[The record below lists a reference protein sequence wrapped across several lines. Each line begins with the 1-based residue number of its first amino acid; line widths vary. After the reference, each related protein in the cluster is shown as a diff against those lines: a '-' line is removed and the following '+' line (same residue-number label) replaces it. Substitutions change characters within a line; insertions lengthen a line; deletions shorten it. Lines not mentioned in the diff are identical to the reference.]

1 MDIIGAI
8 KSAPVVDLA
17 LLIGFGV
24 FFFMGVAQ
32 GAIRRLIG
40 IGSMLFAFVVA
51 GNVRDS
57 AGDFL
62 AGNWTQF
69 DREYN
74 RLLAFVIIFVV
85 VTAASTILT
94 QGFYKRTE
102 ISADHPIID
111 DVVGGL
117 LGLAQGF
124 VLLLF
129 VVVILNSYILPKA
142 QSGDVT
148 QLRDAQNM
156 VVNQSHI
163 ADWFRHVLAPPFLH
177 ILSPLL
183 PSDLTSLF
191 H

>member
-1 MDIIGAI
+1 VDIIGAI

-69 DREYN
+69 DRESN

-129 VVVILNSYILPKA
+129 VVVILNSYILPPA
-142 QSGDVT
+142 HSGDVT
-148 QLRDAQNM
+148 QLRDAQRLI
-156 VVNQSHI
+156 VDQSHI
-163 ADWFRHVLAPPFLH
+163 SAWFRQFLAPPFLH
-177 ILSPLL
+177 IMSPLL
-183 PSDLTSLF
+183 PNDLVSLF
-191 H
+191 P

>member
-8 KSAPVVDLA
+8 KGAPVVDLA
-17 LLIGFGV
+17 LLIGFGT
-24 FFFMGVAQ
+24 FFFLGVAQ

-40 IGSMLFAFVVA
+40 MGSMLFAFIVA
-51 GNVRDS
+51 GNMRDS

-69 DREYN
+69 DRGYN
-74 RLLAFVIIFVV
+74 RLLAFVIIFIVV
-85 VTAASTILT
+85 SVASTITT

-102 ISADHPIID
+102 ISAEHPILD

-117 LGLAQGF
+117 LGLVQGLM
-124 VLLLF
+124 LLLF
-129 VVVILNSYILPKA
+129 VVIILNSYALPPA
-142 QSGDVT
+142 HSGDVT
-148 QLRDAQNM
+148 QLRDAQRLI
-156 VVNQSHI
+156 VDQSHI
-163 ADWFRHVLAPPFLH
+163 SEWVKQVLAPTFLH

-183 PSDLTSLF
+183 PNDLVSLF

>member
-51 GNVRDS
+51 GNMRDP

-62 AGNWTQF
+62 AGNWYQF
-69 DREYN
+69 DRGYN
-74 RLLAFVIIFVV
+74 RLLAFVIVFIVV
-85 VTAASTILT
+85 AAASTILT

-102 ISADHPIID
+102 ISAEHPILADI
-111 DVVGGL
+111 VGGL
-117 LGLAQGF
+117 LGLVQG
-124 VLLLF
+124 VMLLLF
-129 VVVILNSYILPKA
+129 VVIILNSYALPPA
-142 QSGDVT
+142 QTGDVT
-148 QLRDAQNM
+148 PLRDAQRLI
-156 VVNQSHI
+156 VDQSHI
-163 ADWFRHVLAPPFLH
+163 CGWFKQFLAPTFLH
-177 ILSPLL
+177 ILGPLL
-183 PSDLTSLF
+183 PNDLVSLF